1 MLSLAHSW
9 RSFRVAGAGVT
20 ALALAAL
27 VLGDNQKS
35 SFNPHANGNLKRAA
49 ARQETPAGN

>member
-1 MLSLAHSW
+1 
-9 RSFRVAGAGVT
+9 VA

-49 ARQETPAGN
+49 ARQEAPAGTR